1 MNIDTLRE
9 YLLKVAKEGYAT
21 NDEKAW
27 KKEADGST
35 TITHSDGLWSMH
47 DNFFGG
53 EPYGG
58 REVIFYEGKAVW
70 IMTYYGKVMPEVNE
84 IKKVYLFLQK
94 ALGQTDTNYPLRGP
108 KLLEEENLKY
118 ENKWNGD
125 LKEFNGEE
133 KILEDGKVVYCAWYR
148 GGFVDVRAEN

>member
-1 MNIDTLRE
+1 MNTDTLRE

-35 TITHSDGLWSMH
+35 TIIHNDKQWSMH

-58 REVIFYEGKAVW
+58 REVISFEGKAVW
-70 IMTYYGKVMPEVNE
+70 IMVYYGKVMPEVNE
-84 IKKVYLFLQK
+84 IKKVYSFLQK
-94 ALGQTDTNYPLRGP
+94 ALGQTDKDYPLRGP
-108 KLLEEENLKY
+108 KLLEEENLRY
-118 ENKWNGD
+118 ENKWHGD
-125 LKEFNGEE
+125 LKEFSGEE
-133 KILEDGKVVYCAWYR
+133 KILEDGKDVYCAWYR
-148 GGFVDVRAEN
+148 GGLVDVRGEN